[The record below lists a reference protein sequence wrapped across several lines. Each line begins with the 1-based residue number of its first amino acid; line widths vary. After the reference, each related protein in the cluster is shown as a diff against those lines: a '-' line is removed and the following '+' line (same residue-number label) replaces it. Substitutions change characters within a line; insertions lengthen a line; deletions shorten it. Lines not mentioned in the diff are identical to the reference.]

1 MPPHHLRRGCRTG
14 VGRVDKVGA
23 RRCLSHDDI
32 LFLIVIHH
40 VRLERVDAAAILRL
54 WVL

>member
-1 MPPHHLRRGCRTG
+1 MPPHHLSRGRRTG

-23 RRCLSHDDI
+23 CRRLSHDVI
-32 LFLIVIHH
+32 LILIVIHH
-40 VRLERVDAAAILRL
+40 LERVDDAATLGL